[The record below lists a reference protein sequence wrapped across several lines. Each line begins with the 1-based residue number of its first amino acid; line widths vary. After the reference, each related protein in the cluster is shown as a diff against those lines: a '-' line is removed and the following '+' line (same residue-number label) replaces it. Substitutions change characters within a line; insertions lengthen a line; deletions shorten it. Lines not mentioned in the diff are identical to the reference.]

1 MMNWRRIGDSTHVLI
16 TGFCFGNVDD
26 FVSLITY
33 LFFEHDFEQERQ
45 VGIIAWRDVWR
56 DVKMYGVYDLKLVLI
71 HAIRRSLLQVI
82 VHVIT
87 LMEN

>member
-26 FVSLITY
+26 FVSLIAF
-33 LFFEHDFEQERQ
+33 LFFEHGFEQAWQ
-45 VGIIAWRDVWR
+45 VGIIALWRDVR
-56 DVKMYGVYDLKLVLI
+56 MYGVYDLELVHI
-71 HAIRRSLLQVI
+71 NAICNSILQVT